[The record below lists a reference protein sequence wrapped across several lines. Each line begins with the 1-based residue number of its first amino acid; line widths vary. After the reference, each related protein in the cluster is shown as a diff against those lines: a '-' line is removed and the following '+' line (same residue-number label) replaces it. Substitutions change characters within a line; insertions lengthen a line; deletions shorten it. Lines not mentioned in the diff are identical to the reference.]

1 MKKYTVA
8 VLGKGAVGQ
17 ELLKIL
23 AERQFPVGELRILAT
38 ARSAGQQVEWQGD
51 TYTVQE
57 VSEAAFTG
65 VDFAFFAGNTEA
77 SRVWGP
83 VAATAGAV
91 VIDKSNAW
99 RMDPNVP
106 LVVPEVNA
114 AALDAHQ
121 GIIAS
126 PNCSTIQLVCVLQP
140 LHAAVGLRRVV
151 VSTYQAVSGT
161 GREAMDE
168 LEAQTDAIA
177 NGQPVPREVYPHQIV
192 QNVIPQCDSF
202 DAESGFTLEE
212 LKLTNESRKIMDLP
226 DLALTA
232 TAVRVPVLIGHSES
246 VWVETERKLTRAE
259 ALALLAEAPGV
270 TVIDQPEAQQYPLAL
285 TAAGQDDVFVGRL
298 REDVANENALWF
310 WCVSDNLRKGAAT
323 NAVQI
328 AETLL
333 ERAAVKA

>member
-23 AERQFPVGELRILAT
+23 AERQFPVGQLRILAT
-38 ARSAGQQVEWQGD
+38 ARSAGQQVEWQGEMH
-51 TYTVQE
+51 TVQE
-57 VSEAAFTG
+57 VSEAAFAD

-77 SRVWGP
+77 SRMWAP
-83 VAATAGAV
+83 VAAKAGAV

-99 RMDPNVP
+99 RMDPSVP

-114 AALDAHQ
+114 AALDNHQ

-140 LHAAVGLRRVV
+140 LHAAAGLRRVV

-168 LEAQTDAIA
+168 LEAQTEAIA
-177 NGQPVPREVYPHQIV
+177 SGQPVPREVYPHQIV

-202 DAESGFTLEE
+202 DESGFTLEE
-212 LKLTNESRKIMDLP
+212 LKLTRESRKIMDLP

-246 VWVETERKLTRAE
+246 VWVETDRKLTRAD

-270 TVIDQPEAQQYPLAL
+270 TVVDQPEAQEYPMAL

-333 ERAAVKA
+333 ERAAVRA